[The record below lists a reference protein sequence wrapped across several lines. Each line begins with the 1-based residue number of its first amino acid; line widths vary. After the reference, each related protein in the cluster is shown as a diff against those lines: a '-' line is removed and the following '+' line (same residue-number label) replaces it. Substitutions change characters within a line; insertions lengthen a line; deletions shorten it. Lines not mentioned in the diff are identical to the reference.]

1 MTLRYLDKVPRK
13 ILLFCGIMTPH
24 KRGTFMLIKN
34 NVTIGIELR
43 FGANWPGERCGAKTR
58 NGTPCQ
64 RPANKKNG
72 RCRLHGG
79 ASSGPRTESGRAR
92 ISAANL
98 LHGKFTKD
106 KLEKQRANAARG
118 REILR
123 ELRQMECELI
133 ACGLLDKRWRDSFPK

>member
-1 MTLRYLDKVPRK
+1 
-13 ILLFCGIMTPH
+13 MTPYD
-24 KRGTFMLIKN
+24 RGAFMLIKN
-34 NVTIGIELR
+34 NVAIGLEWR
-43 FGANWPGERCGAKTR
+43 FGPDWPGQRCHAKTR

-79 ASSGPRTESGRAR
+79 ASSGPRTEVGRAR

-98 LHGKFTKD
+98 RHGKYTKD
-106 KLEKQRANAARG
+106 KLEKRRENAAKG

-123 ELRQMECELI
+123 ELRQMERELI
-133 ACGLLDKRWRDSFPK
+133 VNGLLDKRWRDRFLK

>member
-1 MTLRYLDKVPRK
+1 M
-13 ILLFCGIMTPH
+13 FCDRMTPH
-24 KRGTFMLIKN
+24 NRGAFMLIKN
-34 NVTIGIELR
+34 NVTIGIEWR
-43 FGANWPGERCGAKTR
+43 FGSSWPVERCGAKTR

-64 RPANKKNG
+64 RPANKKKG

-79 ASSGPRTESGRAR
+79 ASSGPKTESGRAR

-118 REILR
+118 REIRR